1 MTDTILDTGR
11 NCWRREHADRL
22 TVLVNGAPYFA
33 AVKRALLAARQQ
45 VFIVGWDIDS
55 RIRLERRDPMP
66 DVPNTLLEL
75 IDHVA
80 RARPELKIR
89 LLIWDFTLLYAADR
103 EPLPAVKI
111 NWRTPANVT
120 VEFDD
125 VLPLGG
131 AQHQKIVVVDDRL
144 AFVGGLD
151 LTEGRWDTAE
161 HAENDPGRVGCDGQP
176 YGPYHDAM
184 AMFDGDA
191 AAAIGE
197 LARFRWEAAT
207 GIRVPAPHRDAN
219 GDPWPDGVEPAMRN
233 ITVAIARTVPPL
245 NGTDAIQEIQSLLL
259 DGISAAR
266 DLIFIENQYLTAR
279 CIVDA
284 LCDRLAEK
292 DGPEIVIVLPERYS
306 GWLEQQTMGAGL
318 ARAADRLRGA
328 DSHGRLLLLAPRLGY
343 HNDLRYTVHA
353 KVMIVDDRLL
363 QIGSANLNNRSMSVD
378 SECDIAVEAGN
389 DEAVARAI
397 ADFRYSLIS
406 EHCGMAADTVARE
419 TKERGSLVAALKSLD
434 TGGRCLAPLEPE
446 IPEPGPPDALASFA
460 DPEQPADLS
469 EIASRITRVDLASPS
484 FSDGLRRAWPLIGLV
499 AAVAAVAVGW
509 RYTPLAEMVEPKAVA
524 GWFQSARASVFAP
537 ALAVAIYVLAGV
549 TMFPVTVL
557 IAATAIAFGPWLGLA
572 YAFAGSMA
580 SALVLF
586 GAGRYTGRGFL
597 RRLAGKHIRTLDR
610 YLSRSGI
617 VTVMTVRMIP
627 IAPFSVVNL
636 AAGAA
641 RIRLSD
647 FLFGTVLGMAPGI
660 AIMTAM
666 GDRIEALLREP
677 DAWNTI
683 LLGALLCLW
692 VMIGVGLQKFL
703 RRRFNRHAQD
713 AEREEKP

>member
-284 LCDRLAEK
+284 LCDRLA
-292 DGPEIVIVLPERYS
+292 
-306 GWLEQQTMGAGL
+306 
-318 ARAADRLRGA
+318 
-328 DSHGRLLLLAPRLGY
+328 
-343 HNDLRYTVHA
+343 
-353 KVMIVDDRLL
+353 
-363 QIGSANLNNRSMSVD
+363 
-378 SECDIAVEAGN
+378 
-389 DEAVARAI
+389 
-397 ADFRYSLIS
+397 
-406 EHCGMAADTVARE
+406 
-419 TKERGSLVAALKSLD
+419 
-434 TGGRCLAPLEPE
+434 
-446 IPEPGPPDALASFA
+446 
-460 DPEQPADLS
+460 
-469 EIASRITRVDLASPS
+469 
-484 FSDGLRRAWPLIGLV
+484 
-499 AAVAAVAVGW
+499 
-509 RYTPLAEMVEPKAVA
+509 
-524 GWFQSARASVFAP
+524 
-537 ALAVAIYVLAGV
+537 
-549 TMFPVTVL
+549 
-557 IAATAIAFGPWLGLA
+557 
-572 YAFAGSMA
+572 
-580 SALVLF
+580 
-586 GAGRYTGRGFL
+586 
-597 RRLAGKHIRTLDR
+597 
-610 YLSRSGI
+610 
-617 VTVMTVRMIP
+617 
-627 IAPFSVVNL
+627 
-636 AAGAA
+636 
-641 RIRLSD
+641 
-647 FLFGTVLGMAPGI
+647 
-660 AIMTAM
+660 
-666 GDRIEALLREP
+666 
-677 DAWNTI
+677 
-683 LLGALLCLW
+683 
-692 VMIGVGLQKFL
+692 
-703 RRRFNRHAQD
+703 
-713 AEREEKP
+713 